1 MVPGV
6 GGSSPLGRPSLVAP
20 RAAGSGPVDHDA
32 VLFANEA
39 FYRAFAARDL
49 AAMEEVWARH
59 CPVACIHPGWAPLH
73 GREAVMRSWQ
83 GILGNPESPAVACH
97 GARATVF
104 GDSAMVV
111 CFEAVPGGFLVATN
125 LFVRQGA
132 VWKLV
137 HHQAGPTSGQPEDEP
152 AEEGTGRPN

>member
-1 MVPGV
+1 
-6 GGSSPLGRPSLVAP
+6 VA
-20 RAAGSGPVDHDA
+20 HDA

-39 FYRAFAARDL
+39 FYQAFATRDL
-49 AAMEEVWARH
+49 AAMEQVWARH
-59 CPVACIHPGWAPLH
+59 CPVACIHPGWPPLH
-73 GREAVMRSWQ
+73 G
-83 GILGNPESPAVACH
+83 
-97 GARATVF
+97 ATVF

-137 HHQAGPTSGQPEDEP
+137 HHQAGPTNGQPDEEP
-152 AEEGTGRPN
+152 AEAGSGRPN

>member
-1 MVPGV
+1 ME
-6 GGSSPLGRPSLVAP
+6 
-20 RAAGSGPVDHDA
+20 HDA

-39 FYRAFAARDL
+39 FYRAFATRDL

-59 CPVACIHPGWAPLH
+59 VPVACIHPGWAPLQ
-73 GREAVMRSWQ
+73 GRAEVMRSWQ
-83 GILGNPESPAVACH
+83 RILANPESPAIACH
-97 GARATVF
+97 GAHATIF
-104 GDSAMVV
+104 GDSALVV
-111 CFEAVPGGFLVATN
+111 CFEEVPGAFLVASN

-152 AEEGTGRPN
+152 AEEGSGRPN

>member
-1 MVPGV
+1 V
-6 GGSSPLGRPSLVAP
+6 
-20 RAAGSGPVDHDA
+20 AGSGPVEHDA

-39 FYRAFAARDL
+39 FYRAFATRDL

-59 CPVACIHPGWAPLH
+59 CPIACIHPGWAPLQ
-73 GREAVMRSWQ
+73 GRPDVMGSWQ
-83 GILGNPESPAVACH
+83 RILGNPGSPAIACH

-104 GDSAMVV
+104 GDSALVV
-111 CFEAVPGGFLVATN
+111 CFESVPGGFLVASN

-137 HHQAGPTSGQPEDEP
+137 HHQAGPTNGQPEEEP
-152 AEEGTGRPN
+152 EEGSGRPN

>member
-1 MVPGV
+1 VVPGV

-20 RAAGSGPVDHDA
+20 RAAGSGPLDHDA

-73 GREAVMRSWQ
+73 GRQAVMRSWQ
-83 GILGNPESPAVACH
+83 GILGNPQSPPVACH

-104 GDSAMVV
+104 GESAMVV
-111 CFEAVPGGFLVATN
+111 CFEGVPGGFLVATN

-137 HHQAGPTSGQPEDEP
+137 HHQAGPTSGLPEDEP
-152 AEEGTGRPN
+152 AEEGSGRPN